1 MTVSN
6 VLTISRMVLAP
17 VVVALLFPAGLVYRF
32 ASLSVFFIAVMT
44 DWYDGYLARK
54 SGNISA
60 WGAFWDPLADKILTL
75 STFFAFALYE
85 YVAMWMVIAIAAR
98 DVLIT
103 LLRTY
108 AQYKNKPVVT
118 SVSAKWKTASQM
130 AVIYLIMLYLIAHS
144 YFLGAAMPQW
154 LHWIDEFRIIPIMMH
169 LVTLITIATGV
180 QYLYENRGHLR
191 SLGQFFFRIFAARNL
206 AK

>member
-6 VLTISRMVLAP
+6 LLTITRMVLAP
-17 VVVALLFPAGLVYRF
+17 VVVALLFPAGLAYRF
-32 ASLSVFFIAVMT
+32 ASLGVFLIAVLT

-75 STFFAFALYE
+75 STFFAFALYQ
-85 YVAMWMVIAIAAR
+85 YVAIWMVAAIAAR
-98 DVLIT
+98 DILIT

-130 AVIYLIMLYLIAHS
+130 AAIYLIMLYLIAES
-144 YFLGAAMPQW
+144 YFLGANPPTWLQW
-154 LHWIDEFRIIPIMMH
+154 IETFHIIPVMMH
-169 LVTLITIATGV
+169 LVTLITVVTGL
-180 QYLYENRGHLR
+180 QYLYENRHHLR
-191 SLGQFFFRIFAARNL
+191 SLGHFFFRIFAARNL